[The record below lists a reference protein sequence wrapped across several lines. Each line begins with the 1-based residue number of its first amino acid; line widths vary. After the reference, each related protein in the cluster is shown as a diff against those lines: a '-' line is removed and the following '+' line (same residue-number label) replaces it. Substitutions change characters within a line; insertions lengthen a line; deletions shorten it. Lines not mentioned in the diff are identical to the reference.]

1 MNMKVIA
8 TVCATL
14 ALAAC
19 GNNGQNP
26 ENLKGANFVTTRGT
40 TEITLSFDATD
51 MRANGQVVNLYNAPY
66 TANGDNIKFGNIAST
81 MMMGPANDMQTESEY
96 FQFLATV
103 EKYDLSNG
111 QLTLKNADGAE
122 MVFTQV
128 TDAVVETVSETETET
143 VVE

>member
-8 TVCATL
+8 TVCSVL

-19 GNNGQNP
+19 GNNSQNP
-26 ENLKGANFVTTRGT
+26 EKLKGANFVATSGT
-40 TEITLSFDATD
+40 TEITLSFDENE

-66 TANGDNIKFGNIAST
+66 TADGDNIKFGNIAST
-81 MMMGPANDMQTESEY
+81 MMMGPTEAMQVEQEY
-96 FQFLATV
+96 FQFMATV
-103 EKYDLSNG
+103 EKYNLSGN

-128 TDAVVETVSETETET
+128 TDTVVETVAETET